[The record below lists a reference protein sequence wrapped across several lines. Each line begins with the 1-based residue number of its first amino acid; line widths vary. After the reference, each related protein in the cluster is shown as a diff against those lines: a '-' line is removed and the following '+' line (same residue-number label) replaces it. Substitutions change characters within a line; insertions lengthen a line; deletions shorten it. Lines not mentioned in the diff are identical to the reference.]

1 MSDEKKVGWLVRG
14 LSRFFGNALF
24 DIMEPVLDD
33 YYDELKDL
41 KEDVHRLEE
50 KVKQL
55 EGHKTKEN

>member
-1 MSDEKKVGWLVRG
+1 MVGPGTVEV
-14 LSRFFGNALF
+14 FGNALF